1 PDPYA
6 INLTYSNV
14 PSSGPPLQNVTS
26 TAISNPALKP
36 FTSTT
41 YEAGLELQFFKN
53 RLGLD
58 FTYYDRKTTNDI
70 VNTAISTT
78 SGFSNVILNVGELH
92 NRGIE
97 LLLTGKITRNKAFNW
112 NVTYNIAYNQNE
124 VVRLA
129 PGLSSIQIASSVGN
143 WAYLNHIEG
152 KPFGTLVGTRMVRD
166 EAGNKVFSST
176 TGLEKVSPLQ
186 ELGNSVAPLTMGLT
200 NEFSYK
206 NFSLNILLDG
216 KFGNKVFSIFEVYA
230 VRMGKLKSTLPG
242 RENGLEL
249 TGVDE
254 SGNKYSRTVA
264 VKDLRAYYDNHKTY
278 SELFL
283 HDGSFIKLR
292 QIIFSYNIPV
302 SKIKLV
308 KLQGAS
314 ISFVARNLA
323 ILYKETDN
331 FDPEQSFTNSNAQ
344 GFESIGLPR
353 TRSYGL
359 NLSLKF

>member
-1 PDPYA
+1 
-6 INLTYSNV
+6 
-14 PSSGPPLQNVTS
+14 
-26 TAISNPALKP
+26 
-36 FTSTT
+36 
-41 YEAGLELQFFKN
+41 
-53 RLGLD
+53 
-58 FTYYDRKTTNDI
+58 
-70 VNTAISTT
+70 
-78 SGFSNVILNVGELH
+78 LH
-92 NRGIE
+92 NKGIE
-97 LLLTGKITRNKAFNW
+97 LLLTGKVTRNKAFNW

-129 PGLSSIQIASSVGN
+129 PGLSSIQIANSVGN

-152 KPFGTLVGTRMVRD
+152 RPFGTLVGTRMVRD
-166 EAGNKVFSST
+166 EAGNKIFNST

-186 ELGNSVAPLTMGLT
+186 ELGNSVAPLTMGFT

-254 SGNKYSRTVA
+254 TGNKYSRTVA
-264 VKDLRAYYDNHKTY
+264 VKDLRPYYDNFKTY
-278 SELFL
+278 SEIFL
-283 HDGSFIKLR
+283 HDGSFVKLR
-292 QIIFSYNIPV
+292 QVIFSYNIPV